1 MTTEMSETTQQAQ
14 PQAKRSYFSIFFSF
28 LLFLMI
34 LASYVAIFWL
44 WQQQQSQTQDFSQTL
59 SKSLEGYE
67 GDSQQSLAVAKQ
79 ADERTVELQAK
90 TLLLEEKITQSI
102 SQQSEMQALLGK
114 MHEAKAENMI
124 SEVEKLVNLADQQLK
139 FSGNIKS
146 AMLAL
151 EAADIPLAQSG
162 APEFIDIREALGN
175 DLQALKE
182 FPAVDMGA
190 LSNQLESLMQLTD
203 ALPLLQDQ
211 NGMTDHEKPVDTEA
225 VQASKATIQ
234 ENLWQTFQ
242 KFIMVE
248 KIDSVAEPLV
258 NVEQKFYLKENIK
271 LRLLTARI
279 ALLQR
284 NADVFNQDLSTV
296 KDWMNQ
302 YYDLQHPNAEK
313 ALALIDTLQSTE
325 LGVALPSLQNSL
337 DALAHYQANKEAS
350 L

>member
-1 MTTEMSETTQQAQ
+1 MTTTEMTTTTETAQ
-14 PQAKRSYFSIFFSF
+14 PKKSYFSIFFGF

-44 WQQQQSQTQDFSQTL
+44 WQQQSTQTDTLNNTVKQSL
-59 SKSLEGYE
+59 KGYE

-90 TLLLEEKITQSI
+90 TLLLEEKITQAVE
-102 SQQSEMQALLGK
+102 QQTEMQSLLGK
-114 MHEAKAENMI
+114 MHDAKAENMT

-190 LSNQLESLMQLTD
+190 LSDQLESLMQLTD

-211 NGMTDHEKPVDTEA
+211 NGMTDHESIAAEA
-225 VQASKATIQ
+225 EPEGKQTIQ
-234 ENLWQTFQ
+234 ENLWKTFKQ
-242 KFIMVE
+242 FIMVE
-248 KIDSVAEPLV
+248 KIDSAAEPLV
-258 NVEQKFYLKENIK
+258 NVEQKFYLKQNIK

-284 NADVFNQDLSTV
+284 NAAVFNQDLSAV
-296 KDWMNQ
+296 KLWLQQ

-313 ALALIDTLQSTE
+313 VLALIDGLQGTE
-325 LGVALPSLQNSL
+325 LGVALPSLQASL
-337 DALAHYQANKEAS
+337 DAIAQYQASKEVNQ
-350 L
+350 

>member
-1 MTTEMSETTQQAQ
+1 MTTEMTTTTETAQ
-14 PQAKRSYFSIFFSF
+14 PKKSYFSIFFGF

-34 LASYVAIFWL
+34 LVSYVAVFWL
-44 WQQQQSQTQDFSQTL
+44 WQQQASQTETL
-59 SKSLEGYE
+59 NSMVKQSLEGYE

-90 TLLLEEKITQSI
+90 TLLLEEKITQTI
-102 SQQSEMQALLGK
+102 EQQTEMQSLLGK

-182 FPAVDMGA
+182 FPAVDMAA

-211 NGMTDHEKPVDTEA
+211 NGMSDHENVVAEVEPEGK
-225 VQASKATIQ
+225 QTIQ
-234 ENLWQTFQ
+234 ENLWETFQ
-242 KFIMVE
+242 QFIMVE
-248 KIDSVAEPLV
+248 KIDSTAEPLV
-258 NVEQKFYLKENIK
+258 NVEQKFYLKQNIK

-284 NADVFNQDLSTV
+284 NAAVFNQDLGMV
-296 KDWMNQ
+296 KLWLQQ
-302 YYDLQHPNAEK
+302 YYDLAHPNAEK
-313 ALALIDTLQSTE
+313 ALALIDNLQATE
-325 LGVALPSLQNSL
+325 LGVSLPSLQGSL
-337 DALAHYQANKEAS
+337 DAIAQYQVNKEIS
-350 L
+350 Q

>member
-1 MTTEMSETTQQAQ
+1 MTEEMSTTTEQTQAQ
-14 PQAKRSYFSIFFSF
+14 PSKSYFSIFFGF

-34 LASYVAIFWL
+34 LASYVAIFWI
-44 WQQQQSQTQDFSQTL
+44 WQQQQSQSEGFSQTL
-59 SKSLEGYE
+59 SKSLEGYQD
-67 GDSQQSLAVAKQ
+67 DSQQSLAVAKQ

-90 TLLLEEKITQSI
+90 TLVLDEKI
-102 SQQSEMQALLGK
+102 SQAIAQQTEMQSLLRK

-139 FSGNIKS
+139 FSGNLKS

-190 LSNQLESLMQLTD
+190 LSNQLESLMQLTGS
-203 ALPLLQDQ
+203 LPLLQDQ
-211 NGMTDHEKPVDTEA
+211 DGLSDHEQVAQNTPASESKP
-225 VQASKATIQ
+225 TIQ
-234 ENLWQTFQ
+234 ENLWKTFQ

-284 NADVFNQDLSTV
+284 NADVFDQDLAAV
-296 KDWMNQ
+296 KDWMKQ

-313 ALALIDTLQSTE
+313 ALALIDTLKSTE
-325 LGVALPSLQNSL
+325 LGVALPSLQSSL
-337 DALAHYQANKEAS
+337 DAIAQYQANKEVS
-350 L
+350 Q